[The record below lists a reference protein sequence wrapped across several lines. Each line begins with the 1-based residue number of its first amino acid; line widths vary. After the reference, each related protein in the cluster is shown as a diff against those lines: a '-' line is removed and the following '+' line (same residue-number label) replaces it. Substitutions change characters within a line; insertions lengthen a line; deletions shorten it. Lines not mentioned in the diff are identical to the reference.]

1 MSSSV
6 LIALAIGGIFAPL
19 GGLCAGIIT
28 YSEYASHRLP
38 KGRAL
43 QEALRSGLLAICV
56 LVALTG
62 ALGWFMDHSS

>member
-1 MSSSV
+1 
-6 LIALAIGGIFAPL
+6 LAIGGIFAPL

-43 QEALRSGLLAICV
+43 QEALRSGLLATGV
-56 LVALTG
+56 LVTLTG
-62 ALGWFMDHSS
+62 AFGWLVDRSR